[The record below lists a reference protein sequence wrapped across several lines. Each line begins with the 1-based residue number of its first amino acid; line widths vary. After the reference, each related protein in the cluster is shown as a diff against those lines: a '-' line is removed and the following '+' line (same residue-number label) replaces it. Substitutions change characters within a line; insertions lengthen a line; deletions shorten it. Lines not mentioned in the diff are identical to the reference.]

1 MEVEGPGLLRS
12 EVTRQ
17 ILTPSWSDNFTTKF
31 AKNILRK
38 KCKVKMSKEYEIE
51 KKFHG
56 NRRKSATGI
65 HFVFQFH

>member
-1 MEVEGPGLLRS
+1 
-12 EVTRQ
+12 
-17 ILTPSWSDNFTTKF
+17 
-31 AKNILRK
+31 
-38 KCKVKMSKEYEIE
+38 MSKEYEIE